1 MTGNVAI
8 VSIADVKGRL
18 GGIGR
23 EGMLFA
29 KPLPLDP
36 GPGAPGMEFDWV
48 SYGADYGTPRHRH
61 TFQQFRYVLKGRR
74 DIKDGVLEEGDCA
87 YYPEGVHYGPQ
98 AQTAPMIGVGL
109 QFEGDSGIPY
119 LRHSDLL
126 DARNKLKEEGGT
138 FANGVYTRVMP
149 DGRKINKDG
158 HAACFE
164 AITGRK
170 LEFPEGRYETPIVVR
185 PASFSWVPD
194 AHLSGV
200 EHKHLGTFGERRSGM
215 GIMRLAAGARIPA
228 HRQEIAKIMYVT
240 EGSITYDGKTWRG
253 GNTDVDGTYL
263 FLPHGSDVGEIGSET
278 GASFFVISLP
288 MLGGKYLGT
297 V

>member
-1 MTGNVAI
+1 MAGSVAI
-8 VSIADVKGRL
+8 VSIADIQGRR

-23 EGMLFA
+23 EGLLFA
-29 KPLPLDP
+29 KPLPLDT
-36 GPGAPGMEFDWV
+36 GPGTPGMEFDWV

-61 TFQQFRYVLKGRR
+61 TFQQIRYVLQGRR
-74 DIKDGVLEEGDCA
+74 DIQGGVLEEGDCA

-98 AQTAPMIGVGL
+98 AQTASMIGIGL

-119 LRHSDLL
+119 LKHAQLHA
-126 DARNKLKEEGGT
+126 ARDQLKEEGGT
-138 FANGVYTRVMP
+138 FANGIYTRVMP

-164 AITGRK
+164 KITGRK
-170 LEFPEGRYETPIVVR
+170 LEFPEARYEAPVVVR
-185 PASFSWVPD
+185 PASFSWIPD
-194 AHLSGV
+194 AQLPGV

-215 GIMRLAAGARIPA
+215 ALMRLAAGAKIPA
-228 HRQEIAKIMYVT
+228 HRQEIAKILYVT
-240 EGSITYDGKTWRG
+240 DGSITYGGKTWRG
-253 GNTDVDGTYL
+253 GRTDVDGTYL
-263 FLPHGSDVGEIGSET
+263 FLPNGSEVGEIGSDA

-288 MLGGKYLGT
+288 MLGGRHPMT

>member
-1 MTGNVAI
+1 MTSSVAI
-8 VSIADVKGRL
+8 VGVDEIKGRL

-29 KPLPLDP
+29 KEFPVET
-36 GPGAPGMEFDWV
+36 GPNGPGMEFGWV

-61 TFQQFRYVLKGRR
+61 TFQQFRYVLQGRR
-74 DIKDGVLEEGDCA
+74 DIKDGVLEQGDCA

-98 AQTAPMIGVGL
+98 AQTAPMIGIGL

-119 LRHSDLL
+119 LSHDDLL
-126 DARNKLKEEGGT
+126 AARNRLKEEGGT
-138 FANGVYTRVMP
+138 FANGIYTRVMP

-170 LEFPEGRYETPIVVR
+170 MEFPEARYETPVVVR
-185 PASFSWVPD
+185 PASFSWVAD
-194 AHLSGV
+194 AHVSGV

-215 GIMRLAAGARIPA
+215 SIMRLAAGARIPA

-240 EGSITYDGKTWRG
+240 DGSINYGGKTWRG
-253 GNTDVDGTYL
+253 GRTDVDGTYL
-263 FLPHGSDVGEIGSET
+263 FLPHGSDVGEIGSEA

>member
-1 MTGNVAI
+1 MTNSVAI
-8 VSIADVKGRL
+8 VSVADIKGNL

-29 KPLPLDP
+29 KEFPVDT
-36 GPGAPGMEFDWV
+36 GPGGPGMEFTWV

-61 TFQQFRYVLKGRR
+61 TFQQFRYVLQGRR
-74 DIKDGVLEEGDCA
+74 DIKDGVLQEGDCA

-98 AQTAPMIGVGL
+98 AQTAPMIGLGL

-119 LRHSDLL
+119 LRHGELIA
-126 DARNKLKEEGGT
+126 ARNKLKEEGGT
-138 FANGVYTRVMP
+138 FADGVYTRVTP

-170 LEFPEGRYETPIVVR
+170 LEFPEGRYEAPVVVR
-185 PASFSWVPD
+185 TASFSWVPD
-194 AHLSGV
+194 AHLPDV
-200 EHKHLGTFGERRSGM
+200 EHKHLGTFGERRSSM
-215 GIMRLAAGARIPA
+215 ELMRLAAGGHIPA
-228 HRQEIAKIMYVT
+228 HRQEIAKILYVT
-240 EGSITYDGKTWRG
+240 EGSITYGGKTWRG
-253 GNTDVDGTYL
+253 GKTEVDGTYL
-263 FLPHGSDVGEIGSET
+263 FLPHGSEVGAIGSEM